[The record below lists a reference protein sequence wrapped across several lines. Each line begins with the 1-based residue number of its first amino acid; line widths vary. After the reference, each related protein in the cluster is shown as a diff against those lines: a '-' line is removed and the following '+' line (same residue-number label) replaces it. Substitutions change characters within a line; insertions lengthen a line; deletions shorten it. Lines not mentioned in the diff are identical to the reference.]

1 MKTILL
7 TTALSILYAPAYACG
22 NGECDPHPDEP
33 GIETPDKPTEPEP
46 QPEPEKPAPEKP
58 QPEAPAPEPS
68 QPEQPAP
75 EPEKPAPAPE
85 AETPAAQP
93 SRPGHERDAK
103 ADRCGGWIWG
113 QRHRAECDQRVTQ
126 PRYRLAAISDQ
137 SYVPPEKW
145 QPLPQVCERTWF
157 TLRFS
162 IPAGMTKAAARQRCV
177 EWLDGE

>member
-33 GIETPDKPTEPEP
+33 GIETPEKPTAPEPEKPTEP
-46 QPEPEKPAPEKP
+46 QTEPEQPAPEKP
-58 QPEAPAPEPS
+58 QPEQPAPEPS
-68 QPEQPAP
+68 QPEQPA
-75 EPEKPAPAPE
+75 E
-85 AETPAAQP
+85 
-93 SRPGHERDAK
+93 RPTRDGHDE
-103 ADRCGGWIWG
+103 
-113 QRHRAECDQRVTQ
+113 RVTQ

-137 SYVPPEKW
+137 SYVPSEKW
-145 QPLPQVCERTWF
+145 QPMPQVCERTWF

-177 EWLDGE
+177 EWLDGM